1 LCVLFFFSRVSCE
14 RDIAWNFVKANWN
27 ELFKRY
33 GEGSFLLS
41 SILSAAASYFSSHEK
56 AAVSRFTSSMSPS
69 SQ

>member
-1 LCVLFFFSRVSCE
+1 
-14 RDIAWNFVKANWN
+14 VKANWN